1 MRETRKSACAPVHTF
16 VDAHSPN
23 SRRRETM
30 AAAWQGVLTAITTKF
45 HEDFRI
51 DRALTKK
58 SIEAQIE
65 AGVDGIIAC
74 GSLGEAST
82 LSLDEKLDVL
92 DIAVEAARGRVPVLL
107 TIAENS
113 TLDGCRQAQRAA
125 TRGAAGYMVLPGLR
139 YLSDRRE
146 TLHHFRAIANASPV
160 PLMIYN
166 NPLAYGVDVTPEMFA
181 ELADEPKIFAIKES
195 CGDVRRVTE
204 LINALGERYSI
215 LCGVDNLALEAMLMG
230 AHGWVA
236 GLVCAFPR
244 ETVAIYRLVQS
255 GRIADALEVY
265 RWFAPLLALDVS
277 PKLVQNIKLA
287 ETIVGLGTEH
297 VRPPRLPL
305 AGDERKAVES
315 LICKAIETRPAL
327 PAV

>member
-1 MRETRKSACAPVHTF
+1 
-16 VDAHSPN
+16 
-23 SRRRETM
+23 M
-30 AAAWQGVLTAITTKF
+30 ATAWKGVLPAVTTKF
-45 HEDFRI
+45 HEDFSI

-58 SIEAQIE
+58 SIEAQID
-65 AGVDGIIAC
+65 AGVDGIIVC

-82 LSLDEKLDVL
+82 LSLDEKLEVL
-92 DIAVEAARGRVPVLL
+92 DVAVDAARGQVPVLL

-113 TLDGCRQAQRAA
+113 TLDGCRQVERAA
-125 TRGAAGYMVLPGLR
+125 KHGAAGYMALPGLR

-146 TLHHFRAIANASPV
+146 TLHHFRAIANASPL

-166 NPLAYGVDVTPEMFA
+166 NPLAYGVDMTPEMFA
-181 ELADEPKIFAIKES
+181 EIADEAKIVAIKES
-195 CGDVRRVTE
+195 CGDVRRVTD
-204 LINALGERYSI
+204 LINAVGERYSI
-215 LCGVDNLALEAMLMG
+215 LCGVDNLAMEAMLMG

-236 GLVCAFPR
+236 GLVCAFAH
-244 ETVAIYRLVQS
+244 ETVAIYRLIQQ
-255 GRIADALEVY
+255 GRTSEAVRIY

-305 AGDERKAVES
+305 AGDERKAVEA
-315 LICKAIETRPAL
+315 LIRKAIETRPAL

>member
-1 MRETRKSACAPVHTF
+1 
-16 VDAHSPN
+16 
-23 SRRRETM
+23 M
-30 AAAWQGVLTAITTKF
+30 ATTWKGVLPAVTTKF
-45 HEDFRI
+45 HEDFSI
-51 DRALTKK
+51 DRAATAKN
-58 SIEAQIE
+58 IEAQIE
-65 AGVDGIIAC
+65 AGVDGVIVC

-82 LSLDEKLDVL
+82 LSLDEKLEVL

-113 TLDGCRQAQRAA
+113 TLDGCRQAERGASH
-125 TRGAAGYMVLPGLR
+125 GAAGYMVLPGLR

-146 TLHHFRAIANASPV
+146 TLHHFRTIAKASAL

-166 NPLAYGVDVTPEMFA
+166 NPLAYGVDMTPDMFA
-181 ELADEPKIFAIKES
+181 EIADEAKIVAIKES
-195 CGDVRRVTE
+195 SGDVRRVTD
-204 LINALGERYSI
+204 LFNAVGERYSI
-215 LCGVDNLALEAMLMG
+215 LCGVDNLAMEAMLMG

-244 ETVAIYRLVQS
+244 ETVAIYRLVQQ
-255 GRIADALEVY
+255 GRVAEALKIY

-277 PKLVQNIKLA
+277 SKLVQNIKLA
-287 ETIVGLGTEH
+287 EAIVGLGTEP

-315 LICKAIETRPAL
+315 LIRKAIETRPAL
-327 PAV
+327 PAI